1 MSSLSST
8 NEPVLLFETLSH
20 SVEDTE
26 AVGKRLG
33 AWLQSLPD
41 CKGSFAA
48 LYGDL
53 GAGKTAFV
61 RGMAAVLTPEARV
74 SSPTYAIVNEYRGE
88 ILFRHLDL
96 YRITGEEDLYSIGYF
111 DFLEEG
117 IIAAEWCENI
127 PDFLPARR
135 VALTIAKT
143 GENERLLRAELWG
156 YATLPEGLRNFDFSI
171 PCGKEFSEIENP
183 CS

>member
-1 MSSLSST
+1 MTGNSSG
-8 NEPVLLFETLSH
+8 NEHLLLFEAVSRC
-20 SVEDTE
+20 VEDTE
-26 AVGKRLG
+26 AIGRRFG
-33 AWLQSLPD
+33 AWLCALPTRR
-41 CKGSFAA
+41 GSFAA

-61 RGMAAVLTPEARV
+61 RGMAAILTPNSRV

-88 ILFRHLDL
+88 LLFRHLDL

-127 PDFLPARR
+127 PEFLPARR
-135 VALTIAKT
+135 VALSIAKT
-143 GENERLLRAELWG
+143 GENERLIRAELLG
-156 YATLPEGLRNFDFSI
+156 YDSLPEGSRHFDFSI
-171 PCGKEFSEIENP
+171 
-183 CS
+183 

>member
-1 MSSLSST
+1 MHGKEETTLSD
-8 NEPVLLFETLSH
+8 EPVLLFEAVSH
-20 SVEDTE
+20 GVEDTE
-26 AVGKRLG
+26 ALGRRLG
-33 AWLQSLPD
+33 AWLRALPSPQ
-41 CKGSFAA
+41 GSFVA

-61 RGMAAVLTPEARV
+61 RGMASILTPDAAV

-88 ILFRHLDL
+88 VLFRHLDL
-96 YRITGEEDLYSIGYF
+96 YRITGEEDLYSVGYF

-135 VALTIAKT
+135 IAVTIT
-143 GENERLLRAELWG
+143 HCDDRTRQLRAELH
-156 YATLPEGLRNFDFSI
+156 AFDPLPEDLRHFDVSI
-171 PCGKEFSEIENP
+171 
-183 CS
+183 